1 MMKLISTKSILA
13 VALLSMLAGCKT
25 VSSNADEKPSEI
37 RQKVATSQAKTVA
50 KVQDE
55 RHIEEVPEVLEMI
68 EASKAKESGRSA
80 KSTSSKSRQVSAKSD
95 VVLNV
100 KPQDICNDW
109 QKNRGHANSEWL
121 GKTIAF
127 KGRMTSMSHSDQY
140 SNTGNMVFIDADQ
153 SVSLGVVFSSIRETL
168 MFSTGQSIA
177 LNGELT
183 EIKRASNNRCLFIVN
198 NAQIKR

>member
-1 MMKLISTKSILA
+1 MMKLISTKSILT
-13 VALLSMLAGCKT
+13 VALLSLLVGCKT
-25 VSSNADEKPSEI
+25 VSGNADETSTET
-37 RQKVATSQAKTVA
+37 RQKAATSQAKMA
-50 KVQDE
+50 EKPQDE

-68 EASKAKESGRSA
+68 EASKAKESGRPA
-80 KSTSSKSRQVSAKSD
+80 KPTAAKSRQMTAKRD
-95 VVLNV
+95 VVLNI

-109 QKNRGHANSEWL
+109 KKNRGHANSEWL

-153 SVSLGVVFSSIRETL
+153 SVSLGVMFSSIRETL
-168 MFSTGQSIA
+168 LFSTGQSIA